1 MTITKIYKKH
11 RLVPRYNRFI
21 RTNRFR
27 YFNNAGGEYIG
38 LLTNS
43 SVDLNSNGKREM
55 KMKLLAG
62 LLGGMFLFEILSI
75 AGVALPLLVPQ

>member
-1 MTITKIYKKH
+1 MQ
-11 RLVPRYNRFI
+11 
-21 RTNRFR
+21 
-27 YFNNAGGEYIG
+27 EESIG

-75 AGVALPLLVPQ
+75 AGVALPLLVP